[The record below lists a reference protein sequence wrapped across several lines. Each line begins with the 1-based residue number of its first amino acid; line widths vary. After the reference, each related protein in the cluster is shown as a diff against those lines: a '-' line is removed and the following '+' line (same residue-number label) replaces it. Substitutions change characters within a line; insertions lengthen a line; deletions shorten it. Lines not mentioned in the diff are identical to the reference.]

1 MPAPRNVPHTG
12 HSYKLKLKDFR
23 LEEMEKKA
31 PVANKE
37 KESDVEEQEEQDCN
51 SFGEKSLKE

>member
-1 MPAPRNVPHTG
+1 MPHTG

-37 KESDVEEQEEQDCN
+37 KETDVEEQEEQDCN